1 MKRLAVTTLLI
12 WCSVATAAGQT
23 GTSGSKP
30 APPQGKQNSMMQGG
44 MSGMMEHCQMH
55 CRESMTA
62 MSTLSKQVEEAR
74 QSNDVTKM
82 RAALDAVAK
91 HHSQTSQHMQSCM
104 RNMQAGDPKTA
115 PERGQGGDHQHH
127 PQSTPRK

>member
-1 MKRLAVTTLLI
+1 MMRLAVTTVLI

-30 APPQGKQNSMMQGG
+30 ASPQGKQKSMMQGG

-91 HHSQTSQHMQSCM
+91 HHGEMREHMQTCM
-104 RNMQAGDPKTA
+104 RNMSADDSKTA
-115 PERGQGGDHQHH
+115 SPGWQGGDHQHH

>member
-1 MKRLAVTTLLI
+1 MMRLAVTTVLI

-30 APPQGKQNSMMQGG
+30 ASPQGKQKSMMQGG
-44 MSGMMEHCQMH
+44 MSAMMEHCQMH

-74 QSNDVTKM
+74 QSKDVTKM
-82 RAALDAVAK
+82 RAEMRE
-91 HHSQTSQHMQSCM
+91 HMQTCM
-104 RNMQAGDPKTA
+104 RNMSADDSKPPSPG
-115 PERGQGGDHQHH
+115 GQGGDHQHH